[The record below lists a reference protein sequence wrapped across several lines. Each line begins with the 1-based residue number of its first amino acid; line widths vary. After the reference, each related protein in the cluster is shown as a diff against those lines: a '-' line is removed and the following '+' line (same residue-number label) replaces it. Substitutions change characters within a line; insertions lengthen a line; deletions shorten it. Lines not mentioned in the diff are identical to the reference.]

1 MRSMKMLLAI
11 SKNKQNQKGFS
22 LVELMVVVAIIGI
35 LAAVAVPSV
44 NKYMAKARQ
53 SEAKANLS
61 AYYGAQ
67 KIFYT
72 DYTIFDSQF
81 TVIGYKPEG
90 RMRYNVGT
98 DVAGALIGVLN
109 AAGYTGG
116 ITSTA
121 YRTRAT
127 LATGGYCQNV
137 AGLAATGF
145 TNTCQYTSDA
155 QPGVVNSGLLCVSAI
170 GADTFLACATGK
182 VSNTAVFDSW
192 SINENKILTNV
203 VDGTQ

>member
-1 MRSMKMLLAI
+1 MRSMKLLLAI

-61 AYYGAQ
+61 SYYGAQ

-72 DYTIFDSQF
+72 DYTMFDSQF

-98 DVAGALIGVLN
+98 DVAGALIAVLN

-116 ITSTA
+116 IASTA

-127 LATGGYCQNV
+127 LATGGYCQDV
-137 AGLAATGF
+137 AGAAATGF

-155 QPGVVNSGLLCVSAI
+155 QAGVVNSAACVSAI
-170 GADTFLACATGK
+170 GANTFLACATGK
-182 VSNTAVFDSW
+182 VSNTATFDSW
-192 SINENKILTNV
+192 SINENKILTNA